1 MPLLVALLLLFAVMG
16 SLVYLIRRTQ
26 RLDADFDRFM
36 QQRKFSALAS
46 CPVDVEHPFVY
57 SNLRTCEAYQGP
69 LSPGVAGSP
78 IWVLIL
84 GSRQREGAIG
94 GGNKIIVDRYVGIYL
109 PSRSLTLDHAW
120 LLDWQK
126 KVAERGDG
134 WAKQTGLHVTEREH
148 GLLGPPESMPIR
160 AVRTKDGGVLVAWHC
175 LHLADRLEKRL
186 TELAQTLPQ
195 KSQDPRSPSAG

>member
-1 MPLLVALLLLFAVMG
+1 MPLFLALLLLLAVVG

-26 RLDADFDRFM
+26 NLDAAFDRFM
-36 QQRKFSALAS
+36 QERKLSILPS
-46 CPVDVEHPFVY
+46 CPAEVSLPFVY
-57 SNLRTCEAYQGP
+57 PDLRTCLAYQGP

-134 WAKQTGLHVTEREH
+134 WAKQTGLNVTEREH

-195 KSQDPRSPSAG
+195 KTQDPRSP

>member
-1 MPLLVALLLLFAVMG
+1 MPLFVALLLLFAVVG

-46 CPVDVEHPFVY
+46 CPAQVEHPFVY
-57 SNLRTCEAYQGP
+57 PELRTCVAYEGP
-69 LSPGVAGSP
+69 LSPGNATSP
-78 IWVLIL
+78 SWVLIL

-94 GGNKIIVDRYVGIYL
+94 NGNKIIVDRYVGVYV
-109 PSRSLTLDHAW
+109 PSRSLTLDDAW
-120 LLDWQK
+120 LLGWQK

-134 WAKQTGLHVTEREH
+134 WAKQTGLPVTEREH
-148 GLLGPPESMPIR
+148 GLLGPAESMPIR
-160 AVRTKDGGVLVAWHC
+160 AVRTKEGGVLIAWHC

-186 TELAQTLPQ
+186 TELTQTLPQ
-195 KSQDPRSPSAG
+195 KTQDPRSP